1 MEDKLLKGYTLSEE
15 KPFLWDYDG
24 EKIFISKIFISKNDK
39 NGKEHT
45 FDFTNAQIDG
55 LLLYIK
61 KKGRVPL
68 GNSVSKVKD
77 GTEKDGI
84 GSYLYNNIK
93 QDTTFQQTSSQ
104 LVSIWCDIGVLHY
117 NNRKKGMEF
126 WINDMN
132 WREMLLDFIAN
143 KINLVEET

>member
-24 EKIFISKIFISKNDK
+24 EKIFISKKDK
-39 NGKEHT
+39 NQNEYT
-45 FDFTNAQIDG
+45 FNFTNIQIDG

-61 KKGRVPL
+61 NKGRVPL
-68 GNSVSKVKD
+68 ANSVSKIKD

-84 GSYLYNNIK
+84 GTYLYNNIR

-104 LVSIWCDIGVLHY
+104 LVSILCNVNVLHY
-117 NNRKKGMEF
+117 NNKKKGMVF

-132 WREMLLDFIAN
+132 WRERLLDFTTN
-143 KINLVEET
+143 KINSVEET